1 MPKTQKAKYHKVN
14 KDEHEILM
22 DEFYGRNQS
31 AIDPNEKAFD
41 FTPLN
46 DYKSIFKY
54 SSNRNLY
61 RQDAD
66 LLKCG

>member
-1 MPKTQKAKYHKVN
+1 MTKTQKAKYHKVN

-31 AIDPNEKAFD
+31 MIDPNEKAFD
-41 FTPLN
+41 FTNLN
-46 DYKSIFKY
+46 DYNSIFKY
-54 SSNRNLY
+54 STNRNFQ
-61 RQDAD
+61 RENAD